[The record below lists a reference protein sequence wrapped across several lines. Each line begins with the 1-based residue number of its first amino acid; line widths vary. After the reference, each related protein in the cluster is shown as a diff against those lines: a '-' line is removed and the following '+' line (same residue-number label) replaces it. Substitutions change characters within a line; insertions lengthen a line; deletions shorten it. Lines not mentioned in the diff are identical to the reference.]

1 MDTCMVHLFTY
12 SSLHMFNNALHLN
25 ILDTAHHKICML
37 PSPAGKTVLHSHTL
51 VKDQCFKYQL
61 PNTMT
66 ITKQNSIFY
75 NSMTQ

>member
-1 MDTCMVHLFTY
+1 MDTCMGNLFTY
-12 SSLHMFNNALHLN
+12 SSLRMVNNALHLN

-37 PSPAGKTVLHSHTL
+37 PSLAGKTVTL
-51 VKDQCFKYQL
+51 VKDECFKYQL

-66 ITKQNSIFY
+66 ITKQNIIFY